1 MRGGVGLALL
11 LLLLVLLGEMGE
23 GGWREDG
30 RWLGCGCEGR
40 RGVGKGTGEE
50 GTGLRTNGVGPVLTN

>member
-1 MRGGVGLALL
+1 VRGGGGGLALL

-30 RWLGCGCEGR
+30 RWEIEDG
-40 RGVGKGTGEE
+40 
-50 GTGLRTNGVGPVLTN
+50 